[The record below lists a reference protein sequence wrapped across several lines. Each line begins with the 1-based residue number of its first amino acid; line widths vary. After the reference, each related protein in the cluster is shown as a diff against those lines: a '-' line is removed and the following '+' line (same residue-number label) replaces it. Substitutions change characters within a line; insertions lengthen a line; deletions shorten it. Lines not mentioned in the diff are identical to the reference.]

1 MERLSRRYGVAMRAV
16 VVKEPGG
23 LEALDVVDLPD
34 PVAGPGE
41 VVIDVVAAGVNRADV
56 LQRQGHYPPPPG
68 ASDVLGLECSGIV
81 AAVGPEVAA
90 WKVGDPVVALLAGG
104 GYAEK
109 VAVPQEQVA
118 ALPEGMDPVAA
129 GGLMEV
135 AATVWSNV
143 FMTADLQPGQRLLVH
158 GGASGIGTMAI
169 QMAKAFGAWVA
180 VTAGSEAKL
189 QACRDLGA
197 DVAMNYREID
207 FVEGLRAATA
217 GHGADVILDNMGAAY
232 LPRNVSALAHDG
244 RLVVIGLQG
253 GVKGELN
260 LGALLAKRGSI
271 AAISLRGR
279 PKHQKGEIVSDLVA
293 STWPMFADQT
303 INPVIHATF
312 PLEQVAEAHRVLDES
327 TNVGKVVLTL

>member
-1 MERLSRRYGVAMRAV
+1 MRAV

-23 LEALDVVDLPD
+23 PEALNVVDLPD

-56 LQRQGHYPPPPG
+56 LQRQGNYPPPPG
-68 ASDVLGLECSGIV
+68 ASEILGLECSGLV
-81 AAVGPEVAA
+81 ASVGPDVTA

-109 VAVPQEQVA
+109 VVVPQGQVA
-118 ALPEGMDPVAA
+118 PLPEGMDPVAA

-143 FMTADLQPGQRLLVH
+143 FMTADLQPGERLLVH

-189 QACRDLGA
+189 EACRDLGA

-207 FVEGLRAATA
+207 FVEGLRAATE

-253 GVKGELN
+253 GAKGELN
-260 LGALLAKRGSI
+260 LGALLAKRGSV
-271 AAISLRGR
+271 AAIGLRGR
-279 PKHQKGEIVSDLVA
+279 PKDQKAEIVRDLVS
-293 STWPMFADQT
+293 STWALFADQT
-303 INPVIHATF
+303 LNPVIHATF

>member
-23 LEALDVVDLPD
+23 PEALDVVDLPD

-41 VVIDVVAAGVNRADV
+41 IVIDVVAAGVNRADV

-68 ASDVLGLECSGIV
+68 ASDVLGLECSGLV
-81 AAVGPEVAA
+81 ASVGPDVST

-109 VAVPQEQVA
+109 VVVAQEQA
-118 ALPEGMDPVAA
+118 APLPEGMDLVAA

-143 FMTADLQPGQRLLVH
+143 FMTADLQPGERLLVH

-197 DVAMNYREID
+197 DLAMNYREID
-207 FVEGLRAATA
+207 FVEGLRAATE
-217 GHGADVILDNMGAAY
+217 GRGADVILDNMGAAY
-232 LPRNVSALAHDG
+232 LPRNVAALAHDG

-260 LGALLAKRGSI
+260 LGALLAKRGSV

-279 PKHQKGEIVSDLVA
+279 PKDQKAEIVRDLVS
-293 STWPMFADQT
+293 STWPLFADQT
-303 INPVIHATF
+303 LNPVIHATF

>member
-1 MERLSRRYGVAMRAV
+1 MRAV

-23 LEALDVVDLPD
+23 PEALTVVDLPD

-68 ASDVLGLECSGIV
+68 ASDVLGLECSGLI
-81 AAVGPEVAA
+81 ASVGADVTR

-118 ALPEGMDPVAA
+118 PLPEGMDQVAA

-143 FMTADLQPGQRLLVH
+143 FMTADLQPGERLLVH

-169 QMAKAFGAWVA
+169 QMGKAFGAWVA

-189 QACRDLGA
+189 EACRELGA

-207 FVEGLRAATA
+207 FVEGLRAATE

-232 LPRNVSALAHDG
+232 LPRNVAALAHDG

-260 LGALLAKRGSI
+260 LGALLAKRGSV

-279 PKHQKGEIVSDLVA
+279 PAVQKGEIVSDLAA
-293 STWPMFADQT
+293 STWSMFADQT
-303 INPVIHATF
+303 LNPVIHATF
-312 PLEQVAEAHRVLDES
+312 PLEDVAEAHRVLDAS
-327 TNVGKVVLTL
+327 SNVGKVVLTL

>member
-1 MERLSRRYGVAMRAV
+1 MRAV

-23 LEALDVVDLPD
+23 PEALNVVDLPD

-56 LQRQGHYPPPPG
+56 LQRQGNYPPPPG
-68 ASDVLGLECSGIV
+68 ASEILGLECSGLV
-81 AAVGPEVAA
+81 AAVGPDVTA
-90 WKVGDPVVALLAGG
+90 WKAGDPVVALLAGG

-109 VAVPQEQVA
+109 VVVPQGQVA
-118 ALPEGMDPVAA
+118 PLPEGMDPVAA

-143 FMTADLQPGQRLLVH
+143 FMTADLQPGERLLVH

-189 QACRDLGA
+189 EACRDLGA

-207 FVEGLRAATA
+207 FVEGLRAATE

-253 GVKGELN
+253 GAKGELN
-260 LGALLAKRGSI
+260 LGALLAKRGSV
-271 AAISLRGR
+271 AAIGLRGR
-279 PKHQKGEIVSDLVA
+279 PKDQKAEIVRDLVS
-293 STWPMFADQT
+293 STWALFADQT
-303 INPVIHATF
+303 LNPVIHATF